1 MTAATAAPR
10 VVGKPQ
16 RRPASPLATRLGPS
30 EPRRSLDLDT
40 VALGWQRAFDANDH
54 ALAAVSGFLP
64 ESALRQERSAL
75 TQERQQTATM
85 LADLAR
91 LVDIRPAPWLSQV
104 PVSARM
110 LGLPDAVRAC
120 LFDLDGVLTDSG
132 VLHALAWAE
141 AFDPFLL
148 RVSERAGWGFIPF
161 DRADYDAYLDG
172 HPRLEGVHAFLASR
186 GIHLPEG
193 RPDDPSGAETAY
205 GLARRKSE
213 ALTRG
218 LSRHGVNALRGAR
231 RYLEACGFAGLGRG
245 VVSASTRTLPMLEL
259 AGLATLVEERAD
271 AEVIRTH
278 GLRSRPAPDLL
289 LAACAR
295 FGVAPDETV
304 TFTHSPAG
312 VAAGHVA
319 GMTVIGVGTGEQAEL
334 LRGFG
339 AEVVVDALSSL
350 LDRRLAASHA
360 SDQYLR

>member
-1 MTAATAAPR
+1 
-10 VVGKPQ
+10 
-16 RRPASPLATRLGPS
+16 
-30 EPRRSLDLDT
+30 LDT
-40 VALGWQRAFDANDH
+40 LALGWQRAFDASDH
-54 ALAAVSGFLP
+54 ALTAASGFLP
-64 ESALRQERSAL
+64 ESALRHERSAL
-75 TQERQQTATM
+75 AHERQRTATL

-91 LVDIRPAPWLSQV
+91 VMDIHPAPWLSQV
-104 PVSARM
+104 PVSANM
-110 LGLPDAVRAC
+110 LGLPAAVRAC

-148 RVSERAGWGFIPF
+148 HVSEHPGWRFMPF

-172 HPRLEGVHAFLASR
+172 HPRLEGVQAFLASR

-213 ALTRG
+213 ALMRG
-218 LSRHGVNALRGAR
+218 LSRHGVNAVGGAR
-231 RYLEACGFAGLGRG
+231 RYLEACGFAGLERG

-259 AGLATLVEERAD
+259 AGLATLVEQRVD
-271 AEVIRTH
+271 AEVIRAK

-295 FGVAPDETV
+295 FGVRPDETV

-312 VAAGHVA
+312 VAAGHAA
-319 GMTVIGVGTGEQAEL
+319 GTAVIGVGTGEQGEL

-339 AEVVVDALSSL
+339 AELVVDALSSL
-350 LDRRLAASHA
+350 LDRRLAASNA
-360 SDQYLR
+360 SDQGLR

>member
-10 VVGKPQ
+10 EVGKAR
-16 RRPASPLATRLGPS
+16 RRPASPLVTRPGPS
-30 EPRRSLDLDT
+30 GPRRTLDLDA
-40 VALGWQRAFDANDH
+40 VALGWQRTFDATDH

-64 ESALRQERSAL
+64 ESSLRQERSAL

-91 LVDIRPAPWLSQV
+91 LAGIHPAPWLSQV
-104 PVSARM
+104 PVSAKM
-110 LGLPDAVRAC
+110 LGVPATIRAC

-148 RVSERAGWGFIPF
+148 RVSEHAGWRFIPF
-161 DRADYDAYLDG
+161 DRADYDTYLDG
-172 HPRLEGVHAFLASR
+172 HTRLEGVHAFLASR

-193 RPDDPSGAETAY
+193 RADDSSEAETAF

-218 LSRHGVNALRGAR
+218 LSRHGVNALGGAR
-231 RYLEACGFAGLGRG
+231 RYLEACGFAGVGRG

-259 AGLATLVEERAD
+259 AGLATLVEKRVD
-271 AEVIRTH
+271 AESIRTQ

-295 FGVAPDETV
+295 LGVGPDETV

-312 VAAGHVA
+312 VAAGHTA
-319 GMTVIGVGTGEQAEL
+319 RMAVIGVGTGKQAEL

-339 AEVVVDALSSL
+339 AELVVDALSSL
-350 LDRRLAASHA
+350 LDRRLAPKRA
-360 SDQYLR
+360 

>member
-1 MTAATAAPR
+1 MPR
-10 VVGKPQ
+10 
-16 RRPASPLATRLGPS
+16 SGPS
-30 EPRRSLDLDT
+30 EPRRGLDLDT
-40 VALGWQRAFDANDH
+40 VALGWQRALDAGDH
-54 ALAAVSGFLP
+54 ALVAASAFLP
-64 ESALRQERSAL
+64 EIALRQERSAL
-75 TQERQQTATM
+75 THERQQTVTL

-91 LVDIRPAPWLSQV
+91 VVDIHPAPWLPQA
-104 PVSARM
+104 PVSANM
-110 LGLPDAVRAC
+110 LGLPATVRAC

-148 RVSERAGWGFIPF
+148 HVSDDAGWRFIPF

-186 GIHLPEG
+186 GIHLSEG

-205 GLARRKSE
+205 GLARHKTE

-218 LSRHGVNALRGAR
+218 LSRHGVNAVGGAR
-231 RYLEACGFAGLGRG
+231 RYLEACGFAGLDRG

-259 AGLATLVEERAD
+259 AGLATLVEQRVD
-271 AEVIRTH
+271 AEVIRTQR
-278 GLRSRPAPDLL
+278 LRSRPAPDLL

-295 FGVAPDETV
+295 FGVGPDETV

-312 VAAGHVA
+312 VAAGHAA
-319 GMTVIGVGTGEQAEL
+319 GMAVIGVGTGEQSEL

-339 AEVVVDALSSL
+339 AELVVDALSSL
-350 LDRRLAASHA
+350 LDRRLAASNA
-360 SDQYLR
+360 PDQGLR